1 MDSAQK
7 LWDAVEQHRERLG
20 ELETAIAV
28 INTKLNLIIA
38 VMSAIGVAIA
48 GVLVKLIFNA

>member
-1 MDSAQK
+1 MDSVNE
-7 LWDAVEQHRERLG
+7 LYTVVHEHRERLS

-28 INTKLNLIIA
+28 VNTKLNLIIG

-48 GVLVKLIFNA
+48 GVLVKLVFKA